1 MHTLCITRK
10 GLNDSGIVICYYYAI
25 MKNKPQSS
33 DYKKSHPHS
42 GTLQVPHPPEGL
54 VRRLRQHCKE
64 NGVFISFFVVKAVEA
79 ALDAAKAP
87 RID

>member
-1 MHTLCITRK
+1 MNRWAKSITF
-10 GLNDSGIVICYYYAI
+10 LF
-25 MKNKPQSS
+25 MKNKTQIS

-79 ALDAAKAP
+79 ALNAAQAAQVKGGK
-87 RID
+87 